1 MSFDLTTIGISLLS
15 LTISLI
21 SLWQSYLSPFK
32 LRIDHSTPRFILYKI
47 TPKISG
53 DKLERTWWIPSFD
66 LGVSFCNLGQ
76 RTGQVLDFRITAD
89 LVTNDGTRHYEFYPK
104 FIVDYK
110 SFNENHT
117 DRFIWIEKAVI
128 RKWYALTLAGKETI
142 SLHLVME
149 HLRWDNIEE
158 GMMTFCLEAFS
169 SQTKRWLECERYSL
183 EISKDMYEGK
193 SSYETSDVKLEEIRR
208 SPVLRSQGRKK
219 IYELLT
225 RLSPIH
231 KKSAR
236 YAEHKTISES

>member
-1 MSFDLTTIGISLLS
+1 MNFDLAPITISLLS
-15 LTISLI
+15 LVISLI

-47 TPKISG
+47 APKISG
-53 DKLERTWWIPSFD
+53 DKLGRTWWIPSFD

-89 LVTNDGTRHYEFYPK
+89 LVTKDGTRHYEFYPG

-117 DRFIWIEKAVI
+117 DRFKWIEKAVI
-128 RKWYALTLAGKETI
+128 REWYPLALAGKETI

-158 GMMTFCLEAFS
+158 GMISFCLEVFS
-169 SQTKRWLECERYSL
+169 SQTKKWSECDRYSL

-193 SSYETSDVKLEEIRR
+193 SSYTTSDLKLEEIRR
-208 SPVLRSQGRKK
+208 LPAPRSQGRKK
-219 IYELLT
+219 I
-225 RLSPIH
+225 
-231 KKSAR
+231 
-236 YAEHKTISES
+236 